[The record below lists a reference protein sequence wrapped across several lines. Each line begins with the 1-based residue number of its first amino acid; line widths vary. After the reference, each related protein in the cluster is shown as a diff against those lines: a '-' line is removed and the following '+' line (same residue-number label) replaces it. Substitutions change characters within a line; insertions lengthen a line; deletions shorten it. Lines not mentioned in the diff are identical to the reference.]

1 MSSLLDSVWSNW
13 TERDVP
19 DLTGRVA
26 VVTGGNGGLGLAT
39 VDALAAAGAHVVVAA
54 RDQVKTADAL
64 ADVRDRHP
72 SASLEVVPLDLADLS
87 SVRIAADRIRDGH
100 DQLDLLVNNAGL
112 MALPE
117 RQTADGFEMQF
128 GVNHLGHWALT
139 ALLMEPLLAAGA
151 ARVVTVSSIAHHQG
165 RQVDPSDPHLRNSYS
180 PWKAYGQ
187 SKLANFHFG
196 IGLQRRFEEAGV
208 RAASLIAHPGLSNT
222 DLQRRTVREGGGGSS
237 APMWETLAART
248 GMSPTVGARPQL
260 RAATDPGACGGQ
272 FYGPR
277 FGSFG
282 PPVVLPIL
290 RRWDLD
296 SGIRV
301 LWEVSERETGISLV
315 VG

>member
-1 MSSLLDSVWSNW
+1 MTVLGSVWSNW

-19 DLTGRVA
+19 DLSGSVA

-54 RDQVKTADAL
+54 RDRAKSADAM
-64 ADVRDRHP
+64 AGVRERHP
-72 SASLEVVPLDLADLS
+72 DASLRYVPLDLADLA
-87 SVRIAADRIRDGH
+87 SVRSAAELIRSSHDRI
-100 DQLDLLVNNAGL
+100 DLLVNNAGL
-112 MALPE
+112 MAMPE
-117 RQTADGFEMQF
+117 RRTADGFEMQL

-139 ALLMEPLLAAGA
+139 ALLMEPLLAADA

-165 RQVDPSDPHLRNSYS
+165 RQLDPDDPHLRRSYS

-187 SKLANFHFG
+187 SKLANLHFG
-196 IGLQRRFEEAGV
+196 IGLQRRFASAGV
-208 RAASLIAHPGLSNT
+208 RAASLVAHPGLSNT
-222 DLQRRTVREGGGGSS
+222 DLQRRTVREGGGGPS
-237 APMWETLAART
+237 APVWETLAARA

-296 SGIRV
+296 SGIRI
-301 LWEVSERETGISLV
+301 LWEVSERETGIPME

>member
-1 MSSLLDSVWSNW
+1 
-13 TERDVP
+13 
-19 DLTGRVA
+19 
-26 VVTGGNGGLGLAT
+26 
-39 VDALAAAGAHVVVAA
+39 
-54 RDQVKTADAL
+54 
-64 ADVRDRHP
+64 
-72 SASLEVVPLDLADLS
+72 
-87 SVRIAADRIRDGH
+87 
-100 DQLDLLVNNAGL
+100 
-112 MALPE
+112 
-117 RQTADGFEMQF
+117 
-128 GVNHLGHWALT
+128 
-139 ALLMEPLLAAGA
+139 MEPLLAADA

-165 RQVDPSDPHLRNSYS
+165 RQVDPDDPHLRRSYS

-187 SKLANFHFG
+187 SKLANLHFG
-196 IGLQRRFEEAGV
+196 IGLQRRFDAAGV

-260 RAATDPGACGGQ
+260 RAATDPGVRGGQ

-282 PPVVLPIL
+282 PPVELPIL

-296 SGIRV
+296 SGIRI
-301 LWEVSERETGISLV
+301 LWEVSERETGIPLQ

>member
-1 MSSLLDSVWSNW
+1 MWNAVWSKW

-19 DLTGRVA
+19 DQTGRVA

-64 ADVRDRHP
+64 AGVRDRHP
-72 SASLEVVPLDLADLS
+72 AASLEVVPLDLADLS
-87 SVRIAADRIRDGH
+87 SVRSAADRIRGDH
-100 DQLDLLVNNAGL
+100 DRIDLLVNNAGL
-112 MALPE
+112 MAMPE
-117 RQTADGFEMQF
+117 RRTADGFEMQF

-139 ALLMEPLLAAGA
+139 ALLMEPLLAADA
-151 ARVVTVSSIAHHQG
+151 ARVVTVTSVAHHQG
-165 RQVDPSDPHLRNSYS
+165 RQLDPANPHLRGTYS

-196 IGLQRRFEEAGV
+196 IGLQRRFDAAGV

-260 RAATDPGACGGQ
+260 RAATDPGARGGQ

-277 FGSFG
+277 FASFG
-282 PPVVLPIL
+282 PPVELPIL

-296 SGIRV
+296 SGIRI
-301 LWEVSERETGISLV
+301 LWDVSERETGIPLE